1 MNITKGRQGGA
12 VKTVIY
18 GPEGIGKST
27 FASKFPNA
35 IFCDTE
41 DSTRHLDVSRM
52 PQPVGWDDIL
62 NDVRYFIDH
71 PDEIGT
77 FVLDTADWAEKMA
90 ATYVCHSDGRN
101 MKSVEEFGYGKGY
114 VYVREQFA
122 ILLDLLSKL
131 NRKGVNIVITAH
143 AILKKFE
150 QPDEMGAY
158 DRWSLKLN
166 ERNVAPLVKEWAD
179 MVLFV
184 NYKTDVVTVKEG
196 SQKSTKAKGGKR
208 VMYTTHHPCWD
219 AKNRFGLDDV
229 LPFEYDAIKHVV
241 PEDKPV
247 TPEPSA
253 FQAERQTVM
262 VENGGVITPK
272 EVDVF
277 KIDKKDTPKLPRPS
291 AMTSEDKD
299 KDKLLETI
307 WTNMMTGGVTLESVQ
322 AVIAEK
328 GYYAL
333 SVEPR
338 NYSIEFLSDVM
349 IAAWSQVLTHA
360 LAKQAN
366 LPFL

>member
-52 PQPVGWDDIL
+52 PQPVGWEDIL

-101 MKSVEEFGYGKGY
+101 MKSIEEFGYGKGY

-131 NRKGVNIVITAH
+131 NRKGVNIVLTAH
-143 AILKKFE
+143 SILKKFE
-150 QPDEMGAY
+150 QPDELGAY

-184 NYKTDVVTVKEG
+184 NYKTDVVTVKDG
-196 SQKSTKAKGGKR
+196 SKKETKARGGKR

-219 AKNRFGLDDV
+219 AKNRFGLDEV
-229 LPFEYDAIKHVV
+229 LPFDYDAIRHVI

-247 TPEPSA
+247 VPETPTLAKEK
-253 FQAERQTVM
+253 QTVM
-262 VENGGVITPK
+262 VEKGGVVK
-272 EVDVF
+272 QNEVDVF
-277 KIDKKDTPKLPRPS
+277 NIKKQDTPKLPRPS
-291 AMTSEDKD
+291 SMTSEDKD

-322 AVIAEK
+322 AVVAEK
-328 GYYAL
+328 GYYDI

-338 NYSIEFLSDVM
+338 NYSTEFLSDVM
-349 IAAWSQVLTHA
+349 IAAWHQVLNYA
-360 LAKQAN
+360 LTKQSN
-366 LPFL
+366 LPF

>member
-1 MNITKGRQGGA
+1 
-12 VKTVIY
+12 
-18 GPEGIGKST
+18 
-27 FASKFPNA
+27 
-35 IFCDTE
+35 
-41 DSTRHLDVSRM
+41 M
-52 PQPVGWDDIL
+52 PQPVGWEDIL

-101 MKSVEEFGYGKGY
+101 MKSIEEFGYGKGY

-143 AILKKFE
+143 SILKKFE
-150 QPDEMGAY
+150 QPDELGAY

-184 NYKTDVVTVKEG
+184 NYKTDVVTVKDG
-196 SQKSTKAKGGKR
+196 SKKETKARGGKR

-219 AKNRFGLDDV
+219 AKNRFGLDEV
-229 LPFEYDAIKHVV
+229 LPFEYESIKHII

-247 TPEPSA
+247 VQEAAKLEPEKK
-253 FQAERQTVM
+253 TVM
-262 VENGGVITPK
+262 VESGGVIKPN
-272 EVDVF
+272 EVNVF
-277 KIDKKDTPKLPRPS
+277 NIKKQDTAKLPRPS
-291 AMTSEDKD
+291 SMTSEDKD

-307 WTNMMTGGVTLESVQ
+307 WTNMMTGGVSLESVQ
-322 AVIAEK
+322 AVVAEK
-328 GYYAL
+328 GYYDI

-338 NYSIEFLSDVM
+338 NYSTEFLSDVM
-349 IAAWSQVLTHA
+349 IAAWHQVQNYA
-360 LAKQAN
+360 LAKQNN
-366 LPFL
+366 LPF

>member
-52 PQPVGWDDIL
+52 PQPVGWEDIL
-62 NDVRYFIDH
+62 IDVRYFIDH

-101 MKSVEEFGYGKGY
+101 MKSIEEFGYGKGY

-131 NRKGVNIVITAH
+131 NRKGVNIVLTAH
-143 AILKKFE
+143 SILKKFE
-150 QPDEMGAY
+150 QPDELGAY

-184 NYKTDVVTVKEG
+184 NYKTDVVTVKDG
-196 SQKSTKAKGGKR
+196 SKKETKARGGKR

-219 AKNRFGLDDV
+219 AKNRFGLDEV
-229 LPFEYDAIKHVV
+229 LPFDYDAIRHVI

-247 TPEPSA
+247 VPETPTLAKEK
-253 FQAERQTVM
+253 QTVM
-262 VENGGVITPK
+262 VEKGGVVK
-272 EVDVF
+272 QNEVDVF
-277 KIDKKDTPKLPRPS
+277 NIKKQDTPKLPRPS
-291 AMTSEDKD
+291 SMTSEDKD

-322 AVIAEK
+322 AVVAEK
-328 GYYAL
+328 GYYDI

-338 NYSIEFLSDVM
+338 NYSTEFLSDVM
-349 IAAWSQVLTHA
+349 IAAWHQVLNYA
-360 LAKQAN
+360 LTKQSN
-366 LPFL
+366 LPF